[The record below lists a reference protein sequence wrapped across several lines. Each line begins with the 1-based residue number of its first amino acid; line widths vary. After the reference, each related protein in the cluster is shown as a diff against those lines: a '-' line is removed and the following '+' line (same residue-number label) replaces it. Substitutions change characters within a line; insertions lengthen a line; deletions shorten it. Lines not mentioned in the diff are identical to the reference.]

1 VPAADRLSRRISCRS
16 DDQGHEANAV
26 PFLRVRLRPAAE
38 KPIARKR
45 AANTAL
51 PRPSAPE
58 AEPSGFRAKA
68 PELRQL
74 LLAWWELHGRH
85 AIPWKRRLD
94 GKPPADGEPLDPY
107 GVVVAEVMLQQTQL
121 QVVLPYWQRWMAAFP
136 RLEALAAAEE
146 HDVLLLWQGLGY
158 YSRARRLQ
166 QGARQLLEA
175 GRASAEAPGA
185 VPWPRDLEGWLALP
199 GIGRSTAGSIL
210 SSAFDLPFA
219 ILDGNV
225 KRVLARLIASP
236 RRPAR
241 ELQGLWRLSEL
252 LLDPRRPRAFNQ
264 ALMDLGATLCTPRN
278 PSCGR
283 CPWQGHC
290 AAYAAGDPAAYPVKD
305 APRELPFQVIG
316 VGVVRNGAGE
326 VLIDQRLNEGLL
338 GGLWEFPGGKQ
349 EPGEAIEATI
359 ARELREELA
368 IEAAVGEELIVVDHA
383 YSHKK
388 LRFVV
393 HLCTWLSGEPQPLAS
408 QQVRWVRPEQLGE
421 FPFPAANARI
431 IAALLARLAA
441 DAGGDGAHPGETR
454 PAA

>member
-1 VPAADRLSRRISCRS
+1 MLEVDLSGLNALAPGLRR
-16 DDQGHEANAV
+16 
-26 PFLRVRLRPAAE
+26 
-38 KPIARKR
+38 
-45 AANTAL
+45 
-51 PRPSAPE
+51 
-58 AEPSGFRAKA
+58 
-68 PELRQL
+68 L
-74 LLAWWELHGRH
+74 LLAWWEAHGRH
-85 AIPWKRRLD
+85 TIPWKRGDAGAR
-94 GKPPADGEPLDPY
+94 PSPGEPLHPY
-107 GVVVAEVMLQQTQL
+107 PIWVAEVMLQQTQL
-121 QVVLPYWQRWMAAFP
+121 LVVLPYWQRWMAAFP
-136 RLEALAAAEE
+136 SLEALAAAEE

-158 YSRARRLQ
+158 YSRARRLH
-166 QGARQLLEA
+166 QGARQLL
-175 GRASAEAPGA
+175 GQ
-185 VPWPRDLEGWLALP
+185 PWPRTLESWLALP

-236 RRPAR
+236 RPPAR
-241 ELQGLWRLSEL
+241 QLKVLWQLSEL
-252 LLDPRRPRAFNQ
+252 LLDPQRPRAFNQ
-264 ALMDLGATLCTPRN
+264 ALMDLGATVCTPRN
-278 PSCGR
+278 PSCGA
-283 CPWQGHC
+283 CPLQGHC

-305 APRELPFQVIG
+305 APRELPFQAIG

-349 EPGEAIEATI
+349 EPGEPIADTI
-359 ARELREELA
+359 RRELREELA

-393 HLCTWLSGEPQPLAS
+393 HLCTWLSGDPQPLAS
-408 QQVRWVRPEQLGE
+408 QQVRWVRPEQLAD

-431 IAALLARLAA
+431 IAALLERLQA
-441 DAGGDGAHPGETR
+441 EESR